1 MNDTEPQLEHSP
13 WRTIAHLAKPYRSRF
28 FLVIFLAAISTG
40 ADLVE
45 PLIYRVAVNDV
56 AGLFVQRARE
66 EARAESEQA
75 SKPNPRIRTP
85 PERERERLERSTQI
99 KEPHRRG
106 HVAPRTPSQT
116 LTTLLWAVVLLFA
129 INIAAYF
136 VWLLSDN
143 MTADLG
149 TKIEKSFIYR
159 TFGHVLRLPLSFF
172 GQRASGALAKQID
185 QLDQVSPIVNAF
197 AQQIAPDVI
206 RVVGILII
214 MFTQS
219 WMLSVVALLTLPPYL
234 LIARRSAIKLELGL
248 SRYYELWEEVSARI
262 QDALAAIKTV
272 KLSGAETREIDRLED
287 VSNTAYDTYLK
298 RTRLANRY
306 VFWEAFLTHLGKAL
320 VFGFGGYLA
329 LKHELTPGDVV
340 MFVAYLDR
348 LYDPIDSL
356 TSLGVELQQ
365 NAASLKRA
373 LPLMAT
379 PVEEEK
385 GIKLKPG
392 PGRVEFKEVHFSYV
406 PQREV
411 LRGISFVIEP
421 GKTTGIVG
429 PSGAGK
435 TTMMDL
441 LLRLYE
447 PTSGTI
453 AIDGQSITELDP
465 SSVRSEVGVVAAD
478 GAIFRGTLAENI
490 CYKRS
495 DAAEDEVR
503 FAAIAAGLTNT
514 LERLPDGLDTEV
526 GEGGVGLSVGERQRV
541 QLARV
546 LLANPRVLIL
556 DEATANLDY
565 ATELDVKRTLA
576 ELRRGRTT
584 IVIAH
589 RYSMVKDADWILVL
603 EEGQLVES
611 GTPAELISSAGWF
624 ATLAEGAGREAEEVE
639 T

>member
-1 MNDTEPQLEHSP
+1 MNYTEPQLEHSP

-85 PERERERLERSTQI
+85 PERERLERSTQI

-116 LTTLLWAVVLLFA
+116 LTTLLCAVVLLFA

-365 NAASLKRA
+365 NAASLKRS
-373 LPLMAT
+373 LPLMET
-379 PVEEEK
+379 LVEEEK
-385 GIKLKPG
+385 GVKLRSG
-392 PGRVEFKEVHFSYV
+392 PGRVEFKEVRFSYL
-406 PQREV
+406 PEREMEV
-411 LRGISFVIEP
+411 LRGISFVIEA

-453 AIDGQSITELDP
+453 AIDSQSIAELDP

-503 FAAIAAGLTNT
+503 SAAIAAGLRNT

-526 GEGGVGLSVGERQRV
+526 GEGGIGLSVGERQRV

-624 ATLAEGAGREAEEVE
+624 ATLAKGAGREAEEVE